1 LTLGWPMTQARH
13 ARTAAHPH
21 RSGGARKPIPM
32 GRFLLVSFV
41 LALIVG
47 LVIEAC
53 KTLSHFI

>member
-1 LTLGWPMTQARH
+1 
-13 ARTAAHPH
+13 
-21 RSGGARKPIPM
+21 M
-32 GRFLLVSFV
+32 GRFLLVSFA